1 MKETRKI
8 KAVLFDFDGTL
19 VKLNVDFPA
28 MREAVLD
35 LIVSYNVQS
44 DGIGNL
50 FALEMIEAG
59 RELISRLGRNRE
71 SEYLAMAY
79 GIVRRFE
86 MEGAKE
92 GVLIEG
98 VKEMLAET
106 KRRGIKAGVVT
117 RNCRDAVGAIFPD
130 IVEYCGAVITREDTE
145 RVKPHP
151 DHLRTALRAL
161 KTSAPGAIMVGD
173 HPMDIRAGRSIGAF
187 TVGVLT
193 GYSEK
198 EDLVRAGAD
207 LVISSAAALVS
218 RFDESGISTTCQ

>member
-92 GVLIEG
+92 GVLI
-98 VKEMLAET
+98 
-106 KRRGIKAGVVT
+106 
-117 RNCRDAVGAIFPD
+117 
-130 IVEYCGAVITREDTE
+130 
-145 RVKPHP
+145 
-151 DHLRTALRAL
+151 
-161 KTSAPGAIMVGD
+161 
-173 HPMDIRAGRSIGAF
+173 
-187 TVGVLT
+187 
-193 GYSEK
+193 
-198 EDLVRAGAD
+198 
-207 LVISSAAALVS
+207 
-218 RFDESGISTTCQ
+218 